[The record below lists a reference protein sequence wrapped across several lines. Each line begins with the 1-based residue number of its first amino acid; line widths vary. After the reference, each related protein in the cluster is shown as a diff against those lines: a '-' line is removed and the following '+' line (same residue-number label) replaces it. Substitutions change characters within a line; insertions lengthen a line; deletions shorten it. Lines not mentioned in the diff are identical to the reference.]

1 MIISFFLNVSSS
13 SSTPLQSYM
22 ATYSI
27 FSVFVVV
34 VVVLGVLSGNSFFAG
49 TDDNFDVA
57 EIEIGAFFVC
67 SFTKFLGKFLFYLFY
82 RFSAC
87 PTSTLDLRRHLRI

>member
-1 MIISFFLNVSSS
+1 
-13 SSTPLQSYM
+13 M
-22 ATYSI
+22 ATSSI

-34 VVVLGVLSGNSFFAG
+34 VVVLGILSGNSFFAG

-57 EIEIGAFFVC
+57 EIEIGAFFFVC
-67 SFTKFLGKFLFYLFY
+67 SFKFFGKIPFLFVLS
-82 RFSAC
+82 FSAC

>member
-13 SSTPLQSYM
+13 PSTPLQSYM
-22 ATYSI
+22 ATSSI
-27 FSVFVVV
+27 FSGFVVV
-34 VVVLGVLSGNSFFAG
+34 VVVVGVLSGNSFFAG

-67 SFTKFLGKFLFYLFY
+67 SFTKFFWENS
-82 RFSAC
+82 FSICFIVFHA
-87 PTSTLDLRRHLRI
+87 HIHA